1 MLTVSEM
8 NDARDKLK
16 QADSLIAAVRGI
28 FLTAGDVQGARIMN
42 DIIGLIADEIA
53 ALGKLIGGA
62 KP

>member
-8 NDARDKLK
+8 TDASDKLK

-42 DIIGLIADEIA
+42 DILA
-53 ALGKLIGGA
+53 
-62 KP
+62 